1 MKGFLIGGGIATPDD
16 NVWRKPGYKLGRGIW
31 IELDREIHGAQGSD
45 NFSALGGRRYRQT
58 GQPGLSLATL
68 ARLRFALDSYHKD
81 ISVRAS
87 LFDKA
92 NVPGVQQ
99 VESAA
104 GEHDSLPVAFP
115 LDASENQFILRNYAT
130 QISALPVHYDDW
142 LQTHHSNMRVKM
154 AGAKR

>member
-1 MKGFLIGGGIATPDD
+1 MKGFLIGGGIATLDD

-87 LFDKA
+87 LFVKRTG
-92 NVPGVQQ
+92 PG
-99 VESAA
+99 
-104 GEHDSLPVAFP
+104 GT
-115 LDASENQFILRNYAT
+115 RAT
-130 QISALPVHYDDW
+130 TALAQHAPP
-142 LQTHHSNMRVKM
+142 
-154 AGAKR
+154 

>member
-1 MKGFLIGGGIATPDD
+1 MKGFFIGGGIATLDD
-16 NVWRKPGYKLGRGIW
+16 NVWRKPGWKLGRGIW

-45 NFSALGGRRYRQT
+45 NFSALGGGCYREARQS
-58 GQPGLSLATL
+58 GLSVATL
-68 ARLRFALDSYHKD
+68 ARVRFALDSYHKD

-87 LFDKA
+87 LFDQA
-92 NVPGVQQ
+92 NVAGVQQ

-104 GEHDSLPVAFP
+104 GEHDALAVAFP

-130 QISALPVHYDDW
+130 QISALPIHYDAW